1 MYAAC
6 FIVRAAFQRVKRS
19 ATERY
24 SRDAPR
30 ARETQGATFSSFV
43 RSNRCLNFRPSS
55 AIHRSAFRRSF
66 PKIEK
71 PRSFKS
77 DRSIDICIVL
87 S

>member
-30 ARETQGATFSSFV
+30 ARETHGATFSSFV

-55 AIHRSAFRRSF
+55 AIHRSAFRSF

>member
-30 ARETQGATFSSFV
+30 ARETHGATFSSFV
-43 RSNRCLNFRPSS
+43 RSNRCLNFRPSTDS
-55 AIHRSAFRRSF
+55 PFVAAFQKLRNPVRLNL
-66 PKIEK
+66 I
-71 PRSFKS
+71 
-77 DRSIDICIVL
+77 DRSTFA
-87 S
+87 